1 MTVCNHS
8 ASERLLNVVEFCPIP
23 NACMPRC
30 ICVGGGRLTAGQE
43 AQAHDNLT
51 AEKMNLLAVA
61 KLLNMFEDEI
71 QTTEDAWCLCLLHR
85 CVGEYEWTGQKRHDI
100 SWYESSAGWSFS
112 ILRPELAPM
121 YVCSYLVLPADRHA
135 HTSHT
140 YNHAND
146 THTRARA
153 TYTLYPRCVLFV
165 DVSWEDQEEKL
176 CMTCL
181 RLLFAEFC
189 RASWACS

>member
-71 QTTEDAWCLCLLHR
+71 QTTEDA
-85 CVGEYEWTGQKRHDI
+85 
-100 SWYESSAGWSFS
+100 
-112 ILRPELAPM
+112 
-121 YVCSYLVLPADRHA
+121 
-135 HTSHT
+135 
-140 YNHAND
+140 
-146 THTRARA
+146 
-153 TYTLYPRCVLFV
+153 
-165 DVSWEDQEEKL
+165 
-176 CMTCL
+176 
-181 RLLFAEFC
+181 
-189 RASWACS
+189 